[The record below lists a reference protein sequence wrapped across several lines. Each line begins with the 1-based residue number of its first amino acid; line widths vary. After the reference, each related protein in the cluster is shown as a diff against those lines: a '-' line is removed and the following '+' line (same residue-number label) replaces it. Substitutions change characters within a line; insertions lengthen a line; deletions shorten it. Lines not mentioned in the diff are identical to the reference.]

1 MAGNL
6 LGGPE
11 NAPRSIAGT
20 RLYCRM
26 PIDPEE
32 TRVSDWVVTVDAVF
46 PHHTNPVG
54 TLFGGRVLELMDVNA
69 SIACNRFCRRIAVTA
84 STEPVDFRNPVR
96 VGHIL
101 EVASRV
107 AWVGTSSMI
116 VRCEVHGEQPVSGE
130 RLLTTV
136 GHLNFVAVDEE
147 GRTVPVPR
155 LRVETEL
162 EKKHWETGE
171 RVREDILRRRAHGG
185 SGTGA

>member
-1 MAGNL
+1 MA
-6 LGGPE
+6 
-11 NAPRSIAGT
+11 
-20 RLYCRM
+20 
-26 PIDPEE
+26 IDPKE
-32 TRVSDWVVTVDAVF
+32 TRGSDWVVTVDAVF
-46 PHHTNPVG
+46 PHHTNPLG

-116 VRCEVHGEQPVSGE
+116 VRCEVHSEEPLSGE

-136 GHLNFVAVDEE
+136 GHLNFVAVDAE
-147 GRTVPVPR
+147 GHPAPVPS
-155 LRVETEL
+155 LRVETAMER
-162 EKKHWETGE
+162 KHWETGQ
-171 RVREDILRRRAHGG
+171 RVREDILRRRAHGASETG
-185 SGTGA
+185 S